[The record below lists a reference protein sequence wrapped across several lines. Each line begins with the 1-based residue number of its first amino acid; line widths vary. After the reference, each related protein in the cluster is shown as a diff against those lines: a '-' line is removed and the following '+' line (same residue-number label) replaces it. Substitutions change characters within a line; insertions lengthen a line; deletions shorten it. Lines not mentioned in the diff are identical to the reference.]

1 VVKHYALFAAALKC
15 TIINASSIGDVD
27 DVKKVSLHP
36 ATGRGENLLGW
47 RGYSVR
53 DK

>member
-1 VVKHYALFAAALKC
+1 MVGHYVLFVEALKC
-15 TIINASSIGDVD
+15 TIINTSSIGDVD

-36 ATGRGENLLGW
+36 ATGREENLPGW